1 MQLFGEKEIDLI
13 EDFKMT
19 YPEEILI
26 MSEDKNNEIEKIIE
40 LVKNIDKWIDS
51 SGKDKVPPDF
61 YNEENKIM
69 MEVMRVDDHG
79 YRKHGKSVNPTY
91 AKENKIRKELEE
103 KGFDQLFPNAKLI
116 ATVDTG
122 LPTEGDH
129 NYIYYY
135 KNFERTIK
143 HHCER
148 IVNYRNNHKGYK
160 LIFFIYDES
169 TAYTEAESSNNI
181 VAFGKMHFHFLDKRF
196 VKCFINDDIDY
207 IIWMTPYKRYAY
219 VKDDMQPPMVTIYSK
234 NKLVHELFEYDE
246 KKMISAEK

>member
-1 MQLFGEKEIDLI
+1 MRMFGDKEIDLI

-61 YNEENKIM
+61 YNEENKI
-69 MEVMRVDDHG
+69 
-79 YRKHGKSVNPTY
+79 
-91 AKENKIRKELEE
+91 RKELEE
-103 KGFDQLFPNAKLI
+103 KGFDQLFPNAKII

-122 LPTEGDH
+122 LPTEEDH

-169 TAYTEAESSNNI
+169 TAYIEAESSNNI